1 MELEKMVFNLASDK
15 IKSET
20 AINNRISYDT
30 GNQDEKHEI
39 IVQDAG
45 LVNIYNLRG
54 SQRSS
59 TFRKFFQLS
68 LNVEIPNKTCT
79 FSSNDKTFVLQTS
92 PDEWMIL
99 SNYNEIHQQVIEL
112 EKKLA
117 KVHFAINNLTDQYQ
131 VIYIS
136 GEKSRFVLSKGCS
149 IDLDPSVFGLK
160 ICAQTTLALTDITIF
175 CTAKNSFTVICR
187 NSYANYLVDWLEDAS
202 FDCSYKFLKS

>member
-30 GNQDEKHEI
+30 GKQDEKHEI

-136 GEKSRFVLSKGCS
+136 GEKSRLLLFHNFS
-149 IDLDPSVFGLK
+149 
-160 ICAQTTLALTDITIF
+160 
-175 CTAKNSFTVICR
+175 
-187 NSYANYLVDWLEDAS
+187 
-202 FDCSYKFLKS
+202 

>member
-1 MELEKMVFNLASDK
+1 MGFNFESNK
-15 IKSET
+15 IKGET
-20 AINNRISYDT
+20 AIDNRRLNNNVS
-30 GNQDEKHEI
+30 QDETHEI
-39 IVQDAG
+39 IIQNAG

-99 SNYNEIHQQVIEL
+99 SNYNEIHQQANEL

-149 IDLDPSVFGLK
+149 IDLDPSVFGPK
-160 ICAQTTLALTDITIF
+160 MCAQTTLALTDITIF